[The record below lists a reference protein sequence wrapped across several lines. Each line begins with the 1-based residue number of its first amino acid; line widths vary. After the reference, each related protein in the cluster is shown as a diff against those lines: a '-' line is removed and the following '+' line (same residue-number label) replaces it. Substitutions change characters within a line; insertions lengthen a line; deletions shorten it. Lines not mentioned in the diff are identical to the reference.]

1 MGNIEIKKMCETRAF
16 YEFKDKN
23 KKGEKIVVEITKV
36 FPELTKGSLPMLW
49 KEHGFTK
56 KLYTSYLCADVYVT
70 NEEGNC
76 YGKYNPTVKPS
87 KDGKRYVINFDWM
100 LEVSDENIEKILK
113 EVNRLA
119 FVEVCR

>member
-1 MGNIEIKKMCETRAF
+1 MENFKIKKMGEHRYF
-16 YEFKDKN
+16 YEFLEKN

-56 KLYTSYLCADVYVT
+56 KLYQSYLCADVYVT
-70 NEEGNC
+70 DEKENC

-87 KDGKRYVINFDWM
+87 EDDKRYVINFDWM